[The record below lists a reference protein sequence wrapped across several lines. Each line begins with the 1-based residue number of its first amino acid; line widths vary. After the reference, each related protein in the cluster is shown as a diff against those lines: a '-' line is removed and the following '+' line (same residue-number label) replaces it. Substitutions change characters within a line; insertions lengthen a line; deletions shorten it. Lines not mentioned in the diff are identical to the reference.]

1 MDIGSVNRPA
11 GPSSVHAPQRAD
23 ALVSSGAVKTDL
35 PAEAAVQQVQEA
47 AAVRFEPHDGV
58 QARATLDEAMRDAIR
73 RRIVVDQ
80 KNREVIHQT
89 VDERTGEVIR
99 QIPEKALLR
108 LRAYA
113 RAAHAATESLS
124 GPESSG
130 LVV

>member
-47 AAVRFEPHDGV
+47 AAVRFEPRDGV

-99 QIPEKALLR
+99 QIPEEVFLR

-113 RAAHAATESLS
+113 RAVRAGAESR
-124 GPESSG
+124 PERKDG
-130 LVV
+130 GTIV